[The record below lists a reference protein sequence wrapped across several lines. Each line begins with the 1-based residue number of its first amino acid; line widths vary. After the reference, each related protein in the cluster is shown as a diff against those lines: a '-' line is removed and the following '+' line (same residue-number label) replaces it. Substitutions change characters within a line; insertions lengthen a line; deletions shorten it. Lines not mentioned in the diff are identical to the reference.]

1 MAVLMLLR
9 SCLAPARRRPIHPAG
24 PVALCELE
32 EAVEEQQ
39 LERGVRS
46 EQGGGARVARADAVT
61 ARREAEHICDD
72 EDGGRRERDERR
84 CYWRGGLRWAT
95 RIGLL

>member
-1 MAVLMLLR
+1 VLD
-9 SCLAPARRRPIHPAG
+9 
-24 PVALCELE
+24 LCELE

-72 EDGGRRERDERR
+72 EDGGRRERDGRR